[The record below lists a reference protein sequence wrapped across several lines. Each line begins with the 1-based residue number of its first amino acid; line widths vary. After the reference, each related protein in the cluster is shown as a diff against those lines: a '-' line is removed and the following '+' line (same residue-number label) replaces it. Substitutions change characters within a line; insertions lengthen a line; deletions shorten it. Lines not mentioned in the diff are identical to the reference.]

1 MKAPHITNPRR
12 FHSRRQLARIAAATV
27 AALLLLSR
35 PGEAQIP
42 TANILGTVRDSQG
55 GAVPGASVTATNEG
69 TQYSRTAT
77 TDGTGQYALRL
88 LPVGKYTLVVSMPG
102 FKTFSQQGIL
112 LEVGRNARIDP
123 VIELGALTE
132 VVSVVGD
139 VPLIETTSATLSRSV
154 GEKEVMNLPL
164 VNRDL
169 YSLLSITGGVS
180 SNSTGNSLGG
190 PEQNTT
196 INGSGNAQMGSVNF
210 QLDGGNNT
218 AGLRGTG
225 NPSPNPEAVQ
235 EFRVLTNGYSAE
247 YGRYSAGVVDV
258 VTKSGTNQ
266 FHGALFEF
274 FRNESLNSKRW
285 AAPGVTATKD
295 PLDRNQFGGALG
307 GPLKK
312 DQTFFFVSYSGLRQ
326 EETYYRNTAVV
337 PTALERAGDFSQ
349 SALKPRDPL
358 TGQPFPGGII
368 PAARFDVAAK
378 NIQDK
383 YVPLSNLPNN
393 FFEVRRPDPLN
404 TDEGTLKLD
413 HKISNSQTMA
423 LSYFYQK
430 GTDTQPQSVTG
441 NIPWVDRDFKW
452 SQHNLNLAHT
462 WTMSANKINQFR
474 ATYMRQFGGR
484 VNNPTTSLADLG
496 SKFTPQGDT
505 TLPRL
510 TVTGYFTGQ
519 VSIAGPDA
527 GSDYFGIKD
536 AISISRGN
544 HSFKFGAD
552 LSYEKIVHDTLLD
565 NYGVFAFNGT
575 KTGNAY
581 ADFLLGVPSTFTQ
594 DAPIRKTDNGAYI
607 SLFAQDDFRVHPR
620 VTLNLGLRYDLQ
632 FPFTDPDDRKLAY
645 APGRKSTVTPSAP
658 EGLLFPGD
666 EGVSRGIVK
675 TDINNIAPRLGLTW
689 DPKGDGRMAIRAGF
703 GLFYGSI
710 TGNEWN
716 TTADNQPFTVRQSFP
731 TVYTLSDPYRN
742 LPGGVGP
749 FPFSYSPTS
758 PRFTAP
764 SQVFGPSL
772 DFVWPV
778 SYQVNLAV
786 EKELG
791 RNISVSASYVGAFG
805 HNLAAP
811 VDNNYPVPAP
821 GATTANVNAR
831 RPYQPGVIG
840 AANVL
845 SSIFASDYNGLQFS
859 AERRGAHISGKA
871 YYSYGRANE
880 DVDFQGGGLPT
891 VQNATQLAAEHG
903 RTSADRRHSFVFSG
917 IWKIDYLKD
926 SKSALAT
933 LAQDW
938 TLSAIVTLQTG
949 TPLTIT
955 AGSDRNLD
963 GLTNDRANLVGD
975 PNLDHGRP
983 EGELIEGW
991 FNTAAFALPA
1001 LGTNGSGGRNLV
1013 DGPGYRN
1020 VDLGLFRD
1028 ISLRGSSVLQFRAEA
1043 TNVFNLVN
1051 LSNPG
1056 TNIAAPATFGK
1067 IRTAGNMRRIQLGA
1081 RLSF

>member
-1 MKAPHITNPRR
+1 
-12 FHSRRQLARIAAATV
+12 
-27 AALLLLSR
+27 
-35 PGEAQIP
+35 
-42 TANILGTVRDSQG
+42 
-55 GAVPGASVTATNEG
+55 
-69 TQYSRTAT
+69 
-77 TDGTGQYALRL
+77 
-88 LPVGKYTLVVSMPG
+88 
-102 FKTFSQQGIL
+102 
-112 LEVGRNARIDP
+112 
-123 VIELGALTE
+123 
-132 VVSVVGD
+132 
-139 VPLIETTSATLSRSV
+139 
-154 GEKEVMNLPL
+154 
-164 VNRDL
+164 
-169 YSLLSITGGVS
+169 
-180 SNSTGNSLGG
+180 
-190 PEQNTT
+190 
-196 INGSGNAQMGSVNF
+196 
-210 QLDGGNNT
+210 
-218 AGLRGTG
+218 
-225 NPSPNPEAVQ
+225 
-235 EFRVLTNGYSAE
+235 
-247 YGRYSAGVVDV
+247 
-258 VTKSGTNQ
+258 
-266 FHGALFEF
+266 
-274 FRNESLNSKRW
+274 
-285 AAPGVTATKD
+285 
-295 PLDRNQFGGALG
+295 
-307 GPLKK
+307 
-312 DQTFFFVSYSGLRQ
+312 VSYSGLRQ
-326 EETYYRNTAVV
+326 QETYYRNTAVV

-349 SALKPRDPL
+349 SAIKPRDPL

-368 PAARFDVAAK
+368 PASRFDVTAK

-383 YVPLSNLPNN
+383 YIPLSNLPNR
-393 FFEVRRPDPLN
+393 FYEVSRPDPLN
-404 TDEGTLKLD
+404 TDEATLKLD
-413 HKISNSQTMA
+413 HKISNNQTMA

-430 GTDTQPQSVTG
+430 GTDTQPLSVSG

-452 SQHNLNLAHT
+452 TQHNVNLAHT
-462 WTMSANKINQFR
+462 WTMSSTKINQFR
-474 ATYMRQFGGR
+474 ASFMRQFGGR

-519 VSIAGPDA
+519 TSIAGPDA

-536 AISISRGN
+536 AISISRGS

-565 NYGVFAFNGT
+565 NYGVFAFNGS

-620 VTLNLGLRYDLQ
+620 VTLNLGVRYDLQ
-632 FPFTDPDDRKLAY
+632 FPFTDPQDRKLAY
-645 APGRKSTVTPSAP
+645 APGKKSTVTPSAP

-666 EGVSRGIVK
+666 AGVSRGIVK
-675 TDINNIAPRLGLTW
+675 TDINNIAPRLGLSW
-689 DPKGDGRMAIRAGF
+689 DPKGDGRMAVRAGF

-731 TVYTLSDPYRN
+731 TVYTLSDPYHN

-749 FPFSYSPTS
+749 FPFNYSPTS

-786 EKELG
+786 EKEIG

-811 VDNNYPVPAP
+811 VDNNYPVFGP

-845 SSIFASDYNGLQFS
+845 SSIFASDYNGVQFS
-859 AERRGAHISGKA
+859 AERRGAHVSGKA
-871 YYSYGRANE
+871 YYSFGRAYE

-891 VQNATQLAAEHG
+891 VQNASQLAAERG

-917 IWKIDYLKD
+917 IWKINYLKQ
-926 SKSALAT
+926 SKSVLSK

-975 PNLDHGRP
+975 PEMDHGRP
-983 EGELIEGW
+983 QGELIEGW

-1001 LGTNGSGGRNLV
+1001 LGTNGTAGRNIV

-1020 VDLGLFRD
+1020 VDLGAYYPY
-1028 ISLRGSSVLQFRAEA
+1028 G
-1043 TNVFNLVN
+1043 NPVFPV
-1051 LSNPG
+1051 
-1056 TNIAAPATFGK
+1056 
-1067 IRTAGNMRRIQLGA
+1067 
-1081 RLSF
+1081 